1 MSDAKHPTFVYPRLP
16 LADASTLLAQL
27 RDQSLSELRQ
37 GASLSHPSA
46 DYYPTA
52 ARVLPDRL
60 RELTGVVRCK
70 ADDLGF
76 PGPCRQVDQRR
87 FDVAMPA
94 LLHQYMRIVPA
105 DAANGDVWS
114 FLTLV
119 VLPDVAFWRFPNP
132 PDVRLLGR
140 PRNVFRRYWWRAH
153 VLGAEDGGLAARLGE
168 DQHVQIEERR
178 AAIGGN
184 PPLARALARTV
195 LAFCKE
201 NPGVGL
207 EPLMREAAKR
217 LVRLTPFVCFE
228 ALPEEGLDAQIGE
241 MVREA
246 AAALPT

>member
-1 MSDAKHPTFVYPRLP
+1 
-16 LADASTLLAQL
+16 
-27 RDQSLSELRQ
+27 
-37 GASLSHPSA
+37 
-46 DYYPTA
+46 
-52 ARVLPDRL
+52 
-60 RELTGVVRCK
+60 
-70 ADDLGF
+70 
-76 PGPCRQVDQRR
+76 
-87 FDVAMPA
+87 MPA

>member
-1 MSDAKHPTFVYPRLP
+1 MSYAKHPTFVYPRLP

-52 ARVLPDRL
+52 ARVPPDRL
-60 RELTGVVRCK
+60 RELTGAVRRK

-76 PGPCRQVDQRR
+76 PHPWRRVDQRR

-94 LLHQYMRIVPA
+94 LLHRHMRIVPA

-119 VLPDVAFWRFPNP
+119 LLPDVAFWRFPNP
-132 PDVRLLGR
+132 PDFRLLGR
-140 PRNVFRRYWWRAH
+140 PRNVFQRYWWRAH
-153 VLGAEDGGLAARLGE
+153 VLGAEDDDLATRLGE

-184 PPLARALARTV
+184 PPLARALVRTV
-195 LAFCKE
+195 LAFCEE
-201 NPGVGL
+201 NQGIGL
-207 EPLMREAAKR
+207 EVLMREAAKR

-228 ALPEEGLDAQIGE
+228 ALPENVLAAQVDEIVTG
-241 MVREA
+241 A
-246 AAALPT
+246 AAVLRP